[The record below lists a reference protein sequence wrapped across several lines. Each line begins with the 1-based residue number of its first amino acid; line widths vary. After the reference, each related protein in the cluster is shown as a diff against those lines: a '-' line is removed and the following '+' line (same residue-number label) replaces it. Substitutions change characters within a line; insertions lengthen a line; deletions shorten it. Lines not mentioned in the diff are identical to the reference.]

1 LPSKSPLTEAHADA
15 AAVDRHTS
23 PRWFQLLVP
32 SVTDLLFAT
41 LLLGLSCG
49 ALGRLLLRDAS
60 IGWHIRNGQQ
70 MLLTHAITRTDPF
83 SSTMSGHAWYAWE
96 WLYDVLI
103 AVIHHVFGLNG
114 VVFYTAAIIA
124 STFVLTLHLALR
136 DRGNLPVTLF
146 LLILSLGASAVHFF
160 ARPHVLSW
168 LFTVIWFSV
177 LDSAERRPEASK
189 NLFWL
194 PILLV
199 LWVNL
204 HGGFLLGFLLL
215 AIYLLAGVRRYFTG
229 REPRDDAR
237 RWLKKLSVCTG
248 LSFAAS
254 FINPYGY
261 HLHVHIW
268 RYLSDRFL
276 MNHITEFL
284 SPDFH
289 GAAQQCFAVLL
300 IVAIGVLASASRR
313 PGAARLMVIVFAAYS
328 GLYATRSL
336 PTSALLITLVIAP
349 LLSQTLSEAAANAS
363 LASWLRGFFSRLDA
377 FGVRMGKLEAQFR
390 GHLWLALVFAV
401 GLFACMHHGRLGSEQ
416 FINAYFDDKRFPV
429 QAAEVIAQR
438 EIREPIFSLDYWGGY
453 LIYRLY
459 PQMEVVVDDRH
470 DLYGPKFFKDYLKI
484 MLVQP
489 DWEKALDEKQ
499 VNWVLV
505 PSESSLANI
514 MKLTPEWTVA
524 HEDGT
529 ATLFH
534 RKQIAR
540 VVAGDLARE
549 RSKITCRLGRKA
561 DGGTDTFAGGV
572 ARDHTFLYRVSISNP
587 RIALTSTGWSP

>member
-1 LPSKSPLTEAHADA
+1 LPPKSPQTETPSDA
-15 AAVDRHTS
+15 ATLKRHTTL
-23 PRWFQLLVP
+23 RWSQFLIP

-103 AVIHHVFGLNG
+103 AAIHHVFGLNG

-124 STFVLTLHLALR
+124 TTFVLTLHLALR

-146 LLILSLGASAVHFF
+146 LLVLSLGASAVHFF

-177 LDSAERRPEASK
+177 LDSAERRPAESK

-194 PILLV
+194 PILTV

-204 HGGFLLGFLLL
+204 HGGFLMGFLLL
-215 AIYLLAGVRRYFTG
+215 AIYLLAGVVSYFT
-229 REPRDDAR
+229 RDEPRDESR
-237 RWLKKLSVCTG
+237 QWLMRLGVCAG

-276 MNHITEFL
+276 MDRISEFL

-300 IVAIGVLASASRR
+300 IAAIGVLASATRR
-313 PGAARLMVIVFAAYS
+313 PSAARLMVIVVAAYS

-349 LLSQTLSEAAANAS
+349 LLSQSISEAAVNVR
-363 LASWLRGFFSRLDA
+363 LASWLRGFFSRLDS
-377 FGVRMGKLEAQFR
+377 FGVRMGKLEVQLR
-390 GHLWLALVFAV
+390 GHLWLMLVFV
-401 GLFACMHHGRLGSEQ
+401 IGLFACMHHGRLGSEQ

-429 QAAEVIAQR
+429 EAAEVIAQR
-438 EIREPIFSLDYWGGY
+438 EIHEPIFSLDYWGGY

-459 PQMEVVVDDRH
+459 PQTKVVVDDRH
-470 DLYGPKFFKDYLKI
+470 DLYGAQFLKDYLKI
-484 MLVQP
+484 VLVQP
-489 DWEKALDEKQ
+489 DWEKVLDEKQ

-505 PSESSLANI
+505 PSESSSANI
-514 MKLTPEWTVA
+514 MRLTPEWTVTHA
-524 HEDGT
+524 DAT

-534 RKQIAR
+534 R
-540 VVAGDLARE
+540 V
-549 RSKITCRLGRKA
+549 RK
-561 DGGTDTFAGGV
+561 
-572 ARDHTFLYRVSISNP
+572 
-587 RIALTSTGWSP
+587 

>member
-1 LPSKSPLTEAHADA
+1 MPSKSPHTETQAQA
-15 AAVDRHTS
+15 AAAGEHKPS
-23 PRWFQLLVP
+23 RWFQLLIP

-60 IGWHIRNGQQ
+60 IGWHIRDGQQ

-124 STFVLTLHLALR
+124 ATFVLTLHLALR

-146 LLILSLGASAVHFF
+146 LLILSLGASAVHFL
-160 ARPHVLSW
+160 ARPHVVSW

-177 LDSAERRPEASK
+177 LDSAERRPEERK

-194 PILLV
+194 PVLLV

-204 HGGFLLGFLLL
+204 HGGFVMGFLLL
-215 AIYLLAGVRRYFTG
+215 AIYLLAGIGVYLTH
-229 REPRDDAR
+229 RESRDETR
-237 RWLKKLSVCTG
+237 RWLNRLGGCAALSA
-248 LSFAAS
+248 AAS

-276 MNHITEFL
+276 MDRISEFL

-289 GAAQQCFAVLL
+289 GAAQQCFAFLL
-300 IVAIGVLASASRR
+300 IVTIAVLASAARR
-313 PGAARLMVIVFAAYS
+313 PSAARLMVIVFAAYS

-349 LLSQTLSEAAANAS
+349 PVSQTISEAAVNGS
-363 LASWLRGFFSRLDA
+363 LASWLRGCFLRLDS
-377 FGVRMGKLEAQFR
+377 FGVRMGKLEVQFR
-390 GHLWLALVFAV
+390 GHVWLVLVFAL
-401 GLFACMHHGRLGSEQ
+401 GLFSCMHHGRLGSEQ

-429 QAAEVIAQR
+429 EAAEVIAQR
-438 EIREPIFSLDYWGGY
+438 EIHKPVFSLDYWGGY

-459 PQMEVVVDDRH
+459 PQTKVVADDRH
-470 DLYGPKFFKDYLKI
+470 DLYGTDFFKDYLKI
-484 MLVQP
+484 VLVQP
-489 DWEKALDEKQ
+489 DWEKALDRKQ

-505 PSESSLANI
+505 PTESSIANM
-514 MKLTPEWTVA
+514 MKLTPQWTVA
-524 HEDGT
+524 HQDGT
-529 ATLFH
+529 AVLF
-534 RKQIAR
+534 Q
-540 VVAGDLARE
+540 
-549 RSKITCRLGRKA
+549 
-561 DGGTDTFAGGV
+561 
-572 ARDHTFLYRVSISNP
+572 
-587 RIALTSTGWSP
+587 RINR